1 MEKISIHIL
10 VVFLI
15 ISLVSCTNRMEESN
29 KSNIVFAK
37 YFDPFSFK
45 EGGISDSGKIQLPY
59 YKFMKDSTGRI
70 VKMTLYFEREQP
82 SDEKVTYKKGQSIIS
97 YRTAPG
103 KYENLE
109 VAQYQICTK
118 DVVVRL
124 HNFYFG
130 DGKKQTNSISYFYGN
145 NMKALYFKPGSFY
158 INPDSVKLAEIK
170 PDTSVLAFFITEK
183 YTQTNDTIRVEQVR
197 DSIFS
202 KQSSVKYYSTKNY
215 DNFWLFGGFDFGE

>member
-1 MEKISIHIL
+1 MKKLKNHIAIG
-10 VVFLI
+10 FL
-15 ISLVSCTNRMEESN
+15 LTGLFSCINNMKEN
-29 KSNIVFAK
+29 QKSNIVFAK

-45 EGGISDSGKIQLPY
+45 ESGISDSGKIQLPY
-59 YKFMKDSTGRI
+59 YKFIKDSNDRI
-70 VKMTLYFEREQP
+70 IEMTLYFEREQP
-82 SDEKVTYKKGQSIIS
+82 SSEKVTYKKDQSIIS

-109 VAQYQICTK
+109 VEQYQICTK

-145 NMKALYFKPGSFY
+145 NMKALYFKPGSVY
-158 INPDSVKLAEIK
+158 INPDSVRLTEIN

-183 YTQTNDTIRVEQVR
+183 YIQTNNNIKVEQVR
-197 DSIFS
+197 DSVFS
-202 KQSSVKYYSTKNY
+202 RQSSVKYYSTKNY